1 MAMSRAPW
9 DLLREK
15 DAEMA
20 KMHDQLDS
28 MAFSDGRLSKRIKL
42 LMAMAIDASH
52 GKEGGVGVYARR
64 AKEAGATDEEVFE
77 AVRVATLISG
87 TSGQTTALRGL
98 DELIRGASNP
108 RANKQ
113 D

>member
-1 MAMSRAPW
+1 MAMARAPW

-15 DAEMA
+15 DADMA
-20 KMHDQLDS
+20 TMHEQLDS
-28 MAFSDGRLSKRIKL
+28 MALGDGRLSKKVKL

-52 GKEGGVGVYARR
+52 GKEGGVRVYGGR
-64 AKEAGATDEEVFE
+64 AKEAGATDEEIFE

-98 DELIRGASNP
+98 DALLRGA
-108 RANKQ
+108 
-113 D
+113 

>member
-1 MAMSRAPW
+1 MATSRAPW

-20 KMHDQLDS
+20 KMHDELDV
-28 MAFSDGRLSKRIKL
+28 MAFSEGRLPKKIKL

-52 GKEGGVGVYARR
+52 GKEGGVRVYASR
-64 AKEAGATDEEVFE
+64 AREAGATDEEIFE

-87 TSGQTTALRGL
+87 TGGQTTALRGL
-98 DELIRGASNP
+98 DELIRGS
-108 RANKQ
+108 
-113 D
+113 

>member
-1 MAMSRAPW
+1 MATQRAPW

-28 MAFSDGRLSKRIKL
+28 MAFKDARLSKKVKL

-52 GKEGGVGVYARR
+52 GKEGGVRVYASR
-64 AKEAGATDEEVFE
+64 AKEAGATDDEIFE
-77 AVRVATLISG
+77 AVRVATLICG
-87 TSGQTTALRGL
+87 TAGQTTALRGL
-98 DELIRGASNP
+98 DELIRGASGL
-108 RANKQ
+108 AKK
-113 D
+113 